1 MTLPPQCTITD
12 EQLIS
17 SAGDGRLEYDWER
30 RVRSTHFVLSVNAG
44 HAGSTFFSDRRNY
57 AGAAGSVCF
66 DFEARHELGERTNTS
81 NCPSDGGGSDLRYA
95 SDPLPG
101 ARHGCGLMGW
111 WKGVARRTF
120 LDSPGRLSL
129 ASQNTTYAAFAL
141 GRANTV
147 GSSEEASLKLEWV
160 RAQQDAI
167 VRSCGNV
174 ARRSDQYTILGV
186 SCQCSC
192 TYRLI
197 GCTVLGVVEC
207 MLLFIDGG
215 LIFTPKGLYLP
226 IFVVRTRGG
235 SASELRL

>member
-1 MTLPPQCTITD
+1 VTLLPQCTITG

-17 SAGDGRLEYDWER
+17 SPDAGRYAYDWEQ

-44 HAGSTFFSDRRNY
+44 HAGSTFFSNRRNY

-66 DFEARHELGERTNTS
+66 DFEARHKFGDES
-81 NCPSDGGGSDLRYA
+81 SCSSGGRSSLRDPVDSYA

-174 ARRSDQYTILGV
+174 ASHQQPYTHWVRCAVDRRGV
-186 SCQCSC
+186 SCHLCTLASAHLCGAHARWQCFRTTPLSC
-192 TYRLI
+192 
-197 GCTVLGVVEC
+197 
-207 MLLFIDGG
+207 
-215 LIFTPKGLYLP
+215 P
-226 IFVVRTRGG
+226 
-235 SASELRL
+235 SAQPRPEASRESSWT

>member
-174 ARRSDQYTILGV
+174 ASHQQPYTHWVRCAVDRRGV
-186 SCQCSC
+186 SCHLCTLASAHLCGAHARWQCFRTTPLSC
-192 TYRLI
+192 
-197 GCTVLGVVEC
+197 
-207 MLLFIDGG
+207 
-215 LIFTPKGLYLP
+215 P
-226 IFVVRTRGG
+226 
-235 SASELRL
+235 SAQPRPEASRESSWT